1 MEGPPARFWRWL
13 GGSLVQSALSYIHGV
28 SRSKPGRTT
37 GGNASCEFW
46 RGAARG
52 DSAAVAVVRTFRPG
66 GSGCVLFLRR
76 MGRDPR
82 AGAPGLSAEH
92 SNRVENSCAHGHSL
106 SRSLVLSF
114 SLSCADITG
123 MGEEIRVGR
132 RCFVSNLAWRTSWQD
147 LKDKFRDCGTVVY
160 ANVMRDES
168 NRSKGWGIV
177 EFETAEEAVNA
188 MNTLNGAEIH
198 GRPII
203 VREDRED
210 REIKDF
216 SKPFGGKAFSAGMKK
231 EGEDVPN
238 GTQVVVHGLPW
249 SYTGDQLLDIF
260 RGVGD
265 IVKGDVAYGR
275 DGRSRGYGVIQFASA
290 EQANHAINQFN
301 GTELEGRVLSVKL
314 DGFA

>member
-1 MEGPPARFWRWL
+1 
-13 GGSLVQSALSYIHGV
+13 
-28 SRSKPGRTT
+28 
-37 GGNASCEFW
+37 
-46 RGAARG
+46 
-52 DSAAVAVVRTFRPG
+52 
-66 GSGCVLFLRR
+66 

-92 SNRVENSCAHGHSL
+92 SNPDENRALTVTHSL
-106 SRSLVLSF
+106 VFSF
-114 SLSCADITG
+114 SLSCVDITG
-123 MGEEIRVGR
+123 MGEEIRVRR

-147 LKDKFRDCGTVVY
+147 LKDKFRDCGNVVY

-231 EGEDVPN
+231 EGEEVPH

-275 DGRSRGYGVIQFASA
+275 DGRSRGYGIIQFASPD
-290 EQANHAINQFN
+290 QASHAINQFN